1 MDADEREI
9 YYYLKGYGQEFIS
22 AREICRRAGGKHKFR
37 VSPEWAKPVLSRMV
51 ERGIL
56 ESDSSGHYRL
66 RPMNRKDERRKFV
79 SPQIA
84 KILKQSG
91 KDFGEA
97 ILLDD
102 DLDRYYESL

>member
-9 YYYLKGYGQEFIS
+9 YHFLKQRRESYTS
-22 AREICRRAGGKHKFR
+22 AKEICRRAGGKMR
-37 VSPEWAKPVLSRMV
+37 YRALPDWARPILARMT

-66 RPMNRKDERRKFV
+66 KPIPKSSTMKRWV

-84 KILKQSG
+84 SILRNKKKEFEEYVIS
-91 KDFGEA
+91 ESEM
-97 ILLDD
+97 DD
-102 DLDRYYESL
+102 YYNKL